1 VPTTSPRR
9 STRPS
14 FRRERPTTPEAL
26 DFSDIAAF
34 VATPRITSLTA
45 SPDGRRVVVAVQQPD
60 AKGAKYVG
68 ALWEVDPEGRR
79 PARRITFSAKGES
92 APRFAADGSLLFAS
106 ARPDGEQES
115 GDSAPATAL
124 WRMPGYGEAR
134 LLADA
139 PGGLS
144 PAGVAADGTVLAT
157 TSVLPGA
164 DLDTDA
170 DARKTRKD
178 RAVTA
183 ILHTAM
189 PIRYWDHELDE
200 KSPRLVLALPGAD
213 GRASVTDLAP
223 DAGMALL
230 NADADIS
237 PDGRTVA
244 STFTRRLR
252 RGETATGI
260 VLIDTATCRRRTLLR
275 GTTENSF
282 HGPVFSP
289 DGRMLAVL
297 RDTVSTP
304 ADPGYDFLELYRLD
318 GGTPVVAALGDLTVT
333 EYVWAPDGRTLY
345 VAGDLHSRGAILAV
359 DPNTGRVSATIA
371 DDAVYS
377 SLAPTA
383 DGALFALRSTIDS
396 PLGPVRFNPERP
408 GAARPLPS
416 PSRVGRLPGTVRWIT
431 TTVDGVEVGGWLCVP
446 RGAGPASPAPL
457 MVWVHGG
464 PHGSYNAW
472 SWRWCPWLAV
482 ARGYAV
488 LMPDPAMSTGYGHAG
503 LKRGWPR
510 LPDIV
515 WREVEALTDRALR
528 LRALDAD
535 RTALL
540 GASFG
545 GFMTNWI
552 AGHTNRFRAIV
563 THAGLY
569 ALDQQHAT
577 TDAAAHKVRVHRT
590 PEELPDWF
598 ARYSPH
604 RHAAH
609 IRTPMLVTHGNRD
622 YRVPVSEALRLWWD
636 LVSGFPG
643 RPADMP
649 HRFLQFTGENHWI
662 LSPANARIWNETVLG
677 FCDQHVRGAD
687 PLPDTLFDW

>member
-1 VPTTSPRR
+1 M
-9 STRPS
+9 
-14 FRRERPTTPEAL
+14 
-26 DFSDIAAF
+26 
-34 VATPRITSLTA
+34 
-45 SPDGRRVVVAVQQPD
+45 
-60 AKGAKYVG
+60 
-68 ALWEVDPEGRR
+68 
-79 PARRITFSAKGES
+79 PA
-92 APRFAADGSLLFAS
+92 
-106 ARPDGEQES
+106 
-115 GDSAPATAL
+115 
-124 WRMPGYGEAR
+124 YGEAR

-139 PGGLS
+139 PGGLAA
-144 PAGVAADGTVLAT
+144 AGLAADGTVLAST
-157 TSVLPGA
+157 TVLPGA
-164 DLDTDA
+164 DLDGDA
-170 DARKTRKD
+170 DRRKSRKD

-183 ILHTAM
+183 ILHTGM
-189 PIRYWDHELDE
+189 PIRYWDHELGDT
-200 KSPRLVLALPGAD
+200 SPRLVLARPAGD
-213 GRASVTDLAP
+213 GRTTLTDLAP
-223 DAGMALL
+223 DAGMSLV
-230 NADADIS
+230 NPEADLS
-237 PDGRTVA
+237 PDGRTVT

-260 VLIDTATCRRRTLLR
+260 VLIDTATRRRRTLLR
-275 GTTENSF
+275 GTGENSY

-289 DGRMLAVL
+289 DGRTLAVV

-304 ADPGYDFLELYRLD
+304 NDPGYDFLELHPVG
-318 GGTPVVAALGDLTVT
+318 GGTPVVAQLGDLTVT
-333 EYVWAPDGRTLY
+333 EYVWALDGDTLY

-359 DPNTGRVSATIA
+359 DPATGRVTASIA

-377 SLAPTA
+377 SLSPTA
-383 DGALFALRSTIDS
+383 DGRLFALRSAIDTS
-396 PLGPVRFNPERP
+396 PTPVRLDPDRP
-408 GAARPLPS
+408 GPAAVLPA
-416 PSRVGRLPGTVRWIT
+416 PGRVVRLPGTLRWIST
-431 TTVDGVEVGGWLCVP
+431 VVDGVEVGGWLCLP
-446 RGAGPASPAPL
+446 RGAGASSPAPL
-457 MVWVHGG
+457 MLWVHGG

-503 LKRGWPR
+503 LRRGWPR
-510 LPDIV
+510 LPDVV
-515 WREVEALTDRALR
+515 WREVEALTDRTLR
-528 LRALDAD
+528 LRSLDPD

-604 RHAAH
+604 RHAAN

-643 RPADMP
+643 RPQDMP

-687 PLPDTLFDW
+687 PLPDTLFEW